1 LAFIIASN
9 FVADIAWWTGF
20 SLLTTAILCILF
32 MLFFRSFIQNSRQK
46 SELAV
51 YELEKIIFDNLEND
65 GQKPIKFWSSKN
77 KKRKSPAILKWKE
90 TSPVCPENK
99 LNNLS
104 RNIVNNQLPAFLFSW
119 NYVHL
124 SLRGSSK
131 LNLNR
136 LGESLNLEEISL
148 KMLKSVFVK
157 KRLLAI
163 ETLGNLRSEKAIY
176 ELKKLSTHRD
186 PVISLFAVR
195 SLLRINFKINSKHF
209 LPLIA
214 VREDWS
220 PPFVAEMLKL
230 HGADEI
236 SETLVQ
242 LVESCYEQK
251 LKDKQLSRIIS
262 YLSIAHPTNYARIIN
277 KILTESN
284 KIEVLIACLRLVH
297 AEEMLPRVRELL
309 KDERWQ
315 IRLQVVLTLGRMG
328 HEEDVE
334 RLIFCLND
342 LDWWVRYRSAGALIT
357 MPTVTYE
364 QVELLSKTLPNQFS
378 RDILNHVL
386 AEIRLGCL
394 IQPSSF
400 TLSK

>member
-1 LAFIIASN
+1 MAFIIASN

-77 KKRKSPAILKWKE
+77 KKRKSPAMLKWKE

-136 LGESLNLEEISL
+136 LGENLNLEEISL
-148 KMLKSVFVK
+148 KMLKSIFVK
-157 KRLLAI
+157 NRLLAI

-195 SLLRINFKINSKHF
+195 SLLRINFKINSKQF

-214 VREDWS
+214 IREDWS

-236 SETLVQ
+236 SEILVK
-242 LVESCYEQK
+242 LVETCYEQS
-251 LKDKQLSRIIS
+251 LKDRQLSRIIS
-262 YLSIAHPTNYARIIN
+262 YLSLAHPVDYSPLVN

-284 KIEVLIACLRLVH
+284 KMEVIIACLRLVH
-297 AEEMLPRVRELL
+297 SEEMMPRVRELL
-309 KDERWQ
+309 KDQRWQ

-334 RLIFCLND
+334 QLIFCLND

>member
-20 SLLTTAILCILF
+20 SLLATAIFCVLF
-32 MLFFRSFIQNSRQK
+32 MLLFRNFIQNSKQK
-46 SELAV
+46 SDLALF
-51 YELEKIIFDNLEND
+51 ELEKIIFDSLENTEH
-65 GQKPIKFWSSKN
+65 KPVKFWSSKN
-77 KKRKSPAILKWKE
+77 KKRKSPAMLKWKE

-99 LNNLS
+99 LNNIS
-104 RNIVNNQLPAFLFSW
+104 RNIVNKQLPAFLFSW

-124 SLRGSSK
+124 SLRGNSKTK
-131 LNLNR
+131 LNQ
-136 LGESLNLEEISL
+136 LGESLNLEEKSL
-148 KMLKSVFVK
+148 KMLKSIFVK
-157 KRLLAI
+157 NRLLAI

-176 ELKKLSTHRD
+176 ELKKLSGHRD

-195 SLLRINFKINSKHF
+195 SLLRINFKINSKQF

-214 VREDWS
+214 IREDWS
-220 PPFVAEMLKL
+220 PPFVAEMLKV

-236 SETLVQ
+236 SEILVQ
-242 LVESCYEQK
+242 LVETCYEQK
-251 LKDKQLSRIIS
+251 LKDRQLSRIIS
-262 YLSIAHPTNYARIIN
+262 YLSLVHPTAYAPIVN
-277 KILTESN
+277 KIFTESN
-284 KIEVLIACLRLVH
+284 KMEVLIACLRLIH
-297 AEEMLPRVRELL
+297 EEEMMPRVRALL
-309 KDERWQ
+309 KDQRWQ

-334 RLIFCLND
+334 QLIFCLND